1 MARILRIH
9 RKCHKGNSRNT
20 FRRPKTMIVGLDEN
34 GEMVAEKSSSD
45 QVLEHY

>member
-1 MARILRIH
+1 MARILRFH
-9 RKCHKGNSRNT
+9 RKCHKGNPRNT
-20 FRRPKTMIVGLDEN
+20 FRRPKTIVGLDEN